1 MMQMSGLNK
10 SDSYFGK
17 TALNSVSGTKAT
29 SQTASMLKEEQ
40 SFNSLLKNLT
50 EASQENKLNL
60 STSQINNSGRP
71 NGDYTMGFRNAFT
84 SEADKHARPVGAA
97 ANQSNGKEKRTI
109 DKTSR
114 LYEQALELEN
124 YFVKNMLSSMR
135 KTVIKSDLFGSKD
148 DYAQNMYEDMLYD
161 NYAEALTK
169 NASFGLADQI
179 YLQLEKQA

>member
-1 MMQMSGLNK
+1 MDMLGLNK

-17 TALNSVSGTKAT
+17 TALNSVSGTKAL
-29 SQTASMLKEEQ
+29 SQSASILKEEQ
-40 SFNSLLKNLT
+40 AFNNILKNLQQ
-50 EASQENKLNL
+50 ASSEDKKNL
-60 STSQINNSGRP
+60 SSSQVNNSGRP
-71 NGDYTMGFRNAFT
+71 NGDYTMGFHNAFT
-84 SEADKHARPVGAA
+84 SEADKHARPSGAA
-97 ANQSNGKEKRTI
+97 ANQSNSKEKRTI

-135 KTVIKSDLFGSKD
+135 KTINKSDLLGSKD

-179 YLQLEKQA
+179 YLQLESHS